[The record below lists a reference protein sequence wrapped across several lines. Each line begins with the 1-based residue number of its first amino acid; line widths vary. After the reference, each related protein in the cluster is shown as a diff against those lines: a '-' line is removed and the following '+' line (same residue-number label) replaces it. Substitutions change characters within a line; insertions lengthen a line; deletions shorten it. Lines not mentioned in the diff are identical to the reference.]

1 MSPAEAT
8 ARLKGA
14 CGAAAGRSKG
24 GKPSEIGRGRLRLA
38 RYRDAVCR
46 LCRREGTKL
55 FLKGQ
60 RCLTE
65 KCAIEKRNFPPGQH
79 GKARRPKI
87 VGYGLQLREKQKV
100 RRLYGILENQ
110 FRHYFEKAASS
121 KGVTGETLL
130 MILER
135 RLDNV
140 VYRLGLATSRAEAR
154 QLVRHGH
161 ILVAG
166 RKVNIPSYQ
175 VSAGQEI
182 AVRESSRQMAAIQRA
197 LDLTSSRA
205 VPPWL
210 EFNREAMQGKVIS
223 LPKRED
229 VNFPIQEQMIVE
241 LYSK

>member
-1 MSPAEAT
+1 M
-8 ARLKGA
+8 
-14 CGAAAGRSKG
+14 
-24 GKPSEIGRGRLRLA
+24 A
-38 RYRDAVCR
+38 RYRDSVCR

-55 FLKGQ
+55 FLKGT
-60 RCLTE
+60 RCFTD

-110 FRHYFEKAASS
+110 FRAYFEKAARS
-121 KGVTGETLL
+121 KGITGETLL
-130 MILER
+130 AMLER
-135 RLDNV
+135 RLDNT

-154 QLVRHGH
+154 QLVRHSH
-161 ILVAG
+161 ILVGG
-166 RKVNIPSYQ
+166 RPVNIPSFET
-175 VSAGQEI
+175 APGQEI
-182 AVRESSRQMAAIQRA
+182 EVRERSKQRASILRA
-197 LDLTSSRA
+197 LDLTGNRN
-205 VPPWL
+205 VPSWL
-210 EFNREAMQGKVIS
+210 EFDREKLKARVIS

>member
-1 MSPAEAT
+1 
-8 ARLKGA
+8 
-14 CGAAAGRSKG
+14 
-24 GKPSEIGRGRLRLA
+24 LA
-38 RYRDAVCR
+38 RYREAVCR
-46 LCRREGTKL
+46 LCRREGIKL

-60 RCLTE
+60 RCLTD
-65 KCAIEKRNFPPGQH
+65 KCAIEKRNFQPGQH
-79 GKARRPKI
+79 GKARRPKL

-100 RRLYGILENQ
+100 RRLYGIMEDQ
-110 FRHYFEKAASS
+110 FRGYFEKAARM
-121 KGVTGETLL
+121 KGITGENLL
-130 MILER
+130 GMLER

-140 VYRLGLATSRAEAR
+140 VYRMGLATSRAEAR

-161 ILVAG
+161 ILVNG

-175 VSAGQEI
+175 VNPGHEI
-182 AVRESSRQMAAIQRA
+182 SVRESSRKSPFILRA
-197 LDLTSSRA
+197 LDLAGSRG

-210 EFNREAMQGKVIS
+210 TFDREAFKGNIAS

>member
-1 MSPAEAT
+1 
-8 ARLKGA
+8 
-14 CGAAAGRSKG
+14 
-24 GKPSEIGRGRLRLA
+24 LA

-60 RCLTE
+60 RCLTD

-79 GKARRPKI
+79 GKSRKPKI
-87 VGYGLQLREKQKV
+87 VGYGLQLREKQKA
-100 RRLYGILENQ
+100 RRLYGIVESQ
-110 FRHYFEKAASS
+110 FRGYFEGAAAS
-121 KGVTGETLL
+121 KGITGEALL
-130 MILER
+130 QMLER

-140 VYRLGLATSRAEAR
+140 VYRLGLASSRAAAR

-161 ILVAG
+161 IRVAND
-166 RKVNIPSYQ
+166 KVTIPSYQ
-175 VSAGQEI
+175 VVPGQEI
-182 AVRESSRQMAAIQRA
+182 AVRESSRQMAAVERS
-197 LDLTSSRA
+197 LDLAGNRS

-210 EFNREAMQGKVIS
+210 EFDRATMKGKVIS